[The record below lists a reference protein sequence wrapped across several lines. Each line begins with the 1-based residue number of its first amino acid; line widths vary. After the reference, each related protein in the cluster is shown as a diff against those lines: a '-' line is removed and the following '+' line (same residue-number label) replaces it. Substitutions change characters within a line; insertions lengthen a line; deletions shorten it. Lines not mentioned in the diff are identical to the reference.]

1 MKTEKEWIEFSSH
14 IREII
19 ESKYTEKERELM
31 KVLAKRDAKKLD
43 SKLFTYGLE
52 RKFMGGRR

>member
-1 MKTEKEWIEFSSH
+1 MKTEKERIEFSSR

-19 ESKYTEKERELM
+19 ESKYTKEERELM

-52 RKFMGGRR
+52 RKPMGGK